1 MTRPFFLSRLS
12 LRFCSLTL
20 LLGLNASVNAS
31 DSGVYEP
38 NYEEI
43 ENDLNSLASQ
53 YPELGTKVIYGQS
66 EKGKDLNL
74 FRIAESNF
82 AESPILPRKAV
93 YISGATHGN
102 ENLHIADRL
111 PRYLL
116 ENKERLP
123 NFQRFLA
130 VGGTLYIVPIFNPDA
145 YEDKKRTNAN
155 GLDLNRDFPL
165 RWKGHEGFTQAETRQ
180 FVDYLKKDLS
190 ENRLNLA
197 MTLDYHCCASALLY
211 PWSFAGERI
220 PRRDFIAHSAIG
232 EIMRSAMGP
241 TYRHGAN
248 DDILRNTRLGTSKDY
263 YYETF
268 HSLSFTFEGKKGAEQ
283 FNFPK
288 HVEMWESI
296 FKHLNKG

>member
-1 MTRPFFLSRLS
+1 MTTHLSYLSRLS
-12 LRFCSLTL
+12 LSICSFSLII
-20 LLGLNASVNAS
+20 GLNTAAIAS
-31 DSGVYEP
+31 DSGVYSP
-38 NYEEI
+38 TYEEI
-43 ENDLNSLASQ
+43 ESDLNSLASQ
-53 YPELGTKVIYGQS
+53 YPELGSKVVYGQS
-66 EKGKDLNL
+66 ERGKNLNL
-74 FRIAESNF
+74 FRIAQNGEEES
-82 AESPILPRKAV
+82 AHKKAV

-116 ENKERLP
+116 EHRQELP

-130 VGGTLYIVPIFNPDA
+130 AGGTLYIVPIFNPDG
-145 YEDKKRTNAN
+145 YEDRVRTNAN
-155 GLDLNRDFPL
+155 ELDLNRDFPL
-165 RWKGHEGFTQAETRQ
+165 RWKGHEGFTQAETRS

-190 ENRLNLA
+190 ENGLNLA

-220 PRRDFIAHSAIG
+220 PRNDLQAHAAIG
-232 EIMRSAMGP
+232 EIMRRALGR

-248 DDILRNTRLGTSKDY
+248 DDILRSTRLGTSKDY

-283 FNFPK
+283 FNFAN
-288 HVEMWESI
+288 HVAMWEAI
-296 FKHLNKG
+296 FEYLNQ